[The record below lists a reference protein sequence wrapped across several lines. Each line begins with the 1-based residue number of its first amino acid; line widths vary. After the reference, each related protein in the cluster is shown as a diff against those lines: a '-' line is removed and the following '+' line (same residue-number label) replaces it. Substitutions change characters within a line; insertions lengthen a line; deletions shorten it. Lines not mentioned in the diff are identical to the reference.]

1 MAFTQADIDALDA
14 AFKSG
19 ASSVRT
25 ADSKQVVYR
34 SVDEFERLRARMV
47 ADVAASD
54 GRSPVRA
61 INFEMTKGV

>member
-25 ADSKQVVYR
+25 ADGKQVTYR
-34 SVDEFERLRARMV
+34 SIDEYERLRSRMKT
-47 ADVAASD
+47 DVDAASTATRVS
-54 GRSPVRA
+54 RSTVFGHER
-61 INFEMTKGV
+61 G